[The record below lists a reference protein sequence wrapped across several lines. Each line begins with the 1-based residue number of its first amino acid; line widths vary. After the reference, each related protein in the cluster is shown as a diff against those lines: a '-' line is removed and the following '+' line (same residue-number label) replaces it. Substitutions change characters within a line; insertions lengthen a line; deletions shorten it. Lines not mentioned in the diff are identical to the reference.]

1 MEPSNTCVSRPS
13 NPLHHHSHVLQAWNG
28 FINSFIDTV
37 HARAP
42 TAAPPTQPAQVCVHP
57 PPVTKPNHTHSQS
70 VALPSVLPAVRRL
83 IAIGDL
89 HGDLD
94 KAKASFRLGGVINDK
109 EQWVGGDTVVVQVC
123 GMIASW
129 LHATRLCA

>member
-1 MEPSNTCVSRPS
+1 MVYQ
-13 NPLHHHSHVLQAWNG
+13 QAWTG

-42 TAAPPTQPAQVCVHP
+42 TAAPPTQQAQVGTAPCLQQRD
-57 PPVTKPNHTHSQS
+57 HTSPHQS
-70 VALPSVLPAVRRL
+70 AALPSVLPAVRRL

-109 EQWVGGDTVVVQVC
+109 EQWIGGDTVVVQVY
-123 GMIASW
+123 IVH
-129 LHATRLCA
+129 LQH